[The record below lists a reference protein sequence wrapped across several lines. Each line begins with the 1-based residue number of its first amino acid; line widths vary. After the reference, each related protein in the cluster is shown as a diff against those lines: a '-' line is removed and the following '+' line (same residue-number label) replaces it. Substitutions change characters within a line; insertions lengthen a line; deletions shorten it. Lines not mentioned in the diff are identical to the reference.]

1 MKGQYLHKKRW
12 LSILLS
18 VSIGLSGIVAIKPET
33 ALAAQP
39 HWADS
44 AMTKMAQADILKGD
58 TDGQMH
64 PDRPITR
71 AEFVSMLNRA
81 FRYDSYKDEKLPFS
95 DMTGKEWYADNIRV
109 AYNQGYFS
117 GITKNKAGARDPI
130 TREQAAAMLCRN
142 LKVDSKALQVDVF
155 TDGRKISQWSKGS
168 IGASVD
174 KKYIHGYKD
183 GSFRPQANITR
194 GEAAAM
200 LSNSLG
206 TVLSKGGVQS
216 LGTVQGNVTI
226 SGYNTALE
234 DTVITGDLYITE
246 GVGMGYV
253 KLHNV
258 TVLGEV
264 IVCGGGEGQWGG
276 SSVEFDDCTVA
287 KLTIHGPADRPV
299 AVSAIHG
306 TRIGVTN
313 VKSHAYIENKSSD
326 RKVFE
331 RINLIGEENT
341 ELHVAGFFRTV
352 SIQKPK
358 NVFLLGRGEVE
369 NLIVDEKGVNS
380 KVILDRKTLVRN
392 AKLDAACE
400 ISGAGDIGSVVVAAN
415 GVKIQML
422 PDEIEIRPGIIANI
436 NGKDMGS
443 LDAAESTA
451 FPKILAGYPSAE
463 EIQATQAKML
473 LKTNKPGT
481 LRWALTQSD
490 AEELTKQD
498 LVKPSMKASIKQS
511 GTTPAEK
518 SETEITFDVRSLKP
532 DLEYVLSAMLVDDRG
547 TQSVIKTEI
556 FRTADNTKPD
566 FQKGYPKLVPENSTT
581 MLIDVV
587 PTKDCKVFWA
597 IFPKDRQA
605 PTEYQLKKGEF
616 DGALAFGKE
625 ENAKKNLSYRFTV
638 TGLKEKEKYD
648 IYVMASDG
656 QNDSKIYKL
665 TGETKDTTPPNFI
678 NNTPFQDKITDKTV
692 DVKVEADE
700 DGTVYYVVCEKGAI
714 FPPPIPNQ
722 PGQPV
727 KPDVKPDAKPEQP
740 EGGQGGE
747 TAKPKP
753 PKPQAPSLDSEA
765 AQQAVITGNNAFKSG
780 KISVKDHVQGVVK
793 ISGLEAQTPYDVYM
807 VVVDRAK
814 NVSKVA
820 KVNIKTKDVIP
831 PTAEMEF
838 GDEIEGKFNA
848 KTDLKIVFSEEVWS
862 LITNQKLGY
871 DENGKLAP
879 EAENTLKQNIS
890 LHDTSEK
897 KKDVY
902 WNIDF
907 GKVIVSEGEKGA
919 TVVTFPPESLDLNSG
934 GKYQFE
940 LNEIVDTSGNVMKKG
955 TLLKEFETVPP
966 LVQLAKTQVPYDKQ
980 HPEKNMDLTFS
991 IEPQSNKT
999 ADAILYDMI
1008 FGSDSFLKF
1017 NLFYRE
1023 NSNEEFKNINAI
1035 FDPENKVDDYTPQI
1049 GEKEAITL
1057 HYMID
1062 GEIEPDKSNELHYER
1077 FNELKPGEYGIQF
1090 VAINGQ
1096 TDRDGWNKTVKMEI
1110 QCVSGSK
1117 DALDVMGGAPKKESY
1132 DQAIQEGMKKVNYPP
1147 HFVLQKTFSDRIVP
1161 EFMVV
1166 DEKDPNTDPN
1176 KEPANWYP
1184 KLETPPNGIAT
1195 EEGTVADILIRPQI
1209 KATRKATMYYLIVPE
1224 GTIGEY
1230 KDKQQKLDA
1239 AAFQKELDKLKV
1251 DIMTGGKRP
1260 VGSVL
1265 GTYEIASG
1273 GTMYQ
1278 PIIEGLTPKKG
1289 YDAFFV
1295 LKGTP
1300 PTPSKVYYR
1309 NFTTAEVAP
1318 PKLVA
1323 TVTQQRESSA
1333 LITVESDKKAKID
1346 WIAMPASQTKE
1357 YIKDEKA
1364 GTVNNPIEMAKT
1376 IRNGKQIVGER
1387 AWYGTIFTGYSAG
1400 ENNKQVHQALID
1412 VKDLQPKTEYI
1423 LFAVG
1428 KMQLSDGTVTGLDSD
1443 IVFTSRFTT
1452 GDFTGPELKNP
1463 VTTMISRQEVNDP
1476 QNGKYYGC
1484 NGTLTLSFTEPLF
1497 YRTNK
1502 SDDIQPV
1509 NKEVFEKALQI
1520 SYGKPTISDFRED
1533 NVQIK
1538 EGTTVQ
1544 ALRSCKIAFN
1554 QVPLGAAIDVDLD
1567 FCDLSGNP
1575 SGTLR
1580 LILTDNPESKYPP
1593 DLQYRDY
1600 KWVGGFT
1607 GIEIN

>member
-1 MKGQYLHKKRW
+1 M
-12 LSILLS
+12 LLS
-18 VSIGLSGIVAIKPET
+18 VSIGISGAVAVKPET
-33 ALAAQP
+33 ALAAQT

-44 AMTKMAQADILKGD
+44 AIARMSQAEILKGD
-58 TDGQMH
+58 ADGQMH

-81 FRYDSYKDEKLPFS
+81 FRYNSYKDEQLPFS
-95 DMTGKEWYADNIRV
+95 DMSGKEWYADNIRV

-117 GITKNKAGARDPI
+117 GINKNKAGAKDPI

-142 LKVDSKALQVDVF
+142 LKVDSKVLQIDAF
-155 TDGRKISQWSKGS
+155 TDGKKISQWSKGS
-168 IGASVD
+168 IGASVE

-194 GEAAAM
+194 GEAAVM

-226 SGYNTALE
+226 SGYNTTLE

-253 KLHNV
+253 KLKNV

-276 SSVEFDDCTVA
+276 SSVEFDDCAVS

-299 AVSAIHG
+299 AVSAING

-326 RKVFE
+326 RNVFD
-331 RINLIGEENT
+331 RINLMGDENT
-341 ELHVAGFFRTV
+341 ELHAAGLFRTI

-358 NVFLLGRGEVE
+358 NIFLLGRGEVE
-369 NLIVDEKGVNS
+369 NLIVDEKGAES

-392 AKLDAACE
+392 ARLDAACD
-400 ISGAGDIGSVVVAAN
+400 ISGAGDIGRVIIAAN
-415 GVKIQML
+415 GIKIQML
-422 PDEIEIRPGIIANI
+422 PDEIEIRPGNIANI

-443 LDAAESTA
+443 LDAAESSSY
-451 FPKILAGYPSAE
+451 PKILAGYPSAE
-463 EIQATQAKML
+463 EIEATQAKIL

-490 AEELTKQD
+490 ADELTKLD
-498 LVKPSMKASIKQS
+498 LMKPNGKPSIKQS
-511 GTTPAEK
+511 GTTPAAK
-518 SETEITFDVRSLKP
+518 SETEITFDVRGLKP
-532 DLEYVLSAMLVDDRG
+532 NLEYVLSVILVDERG
-547 TQSVIKTEI
+547 SQSTMKTEI

-587 PTKDCKVFWA
+587 PTKDCRVYWA
-597 IFPKDRQA
+597 VFPKDRQA
-605 PTEYQLKKGEF
+605 PTEYQMKKGEF

-625 ENAKKNLSYRFTV
+625 EKAKKNLSYRFTV

-700 DGTVYYVVCEKGAI
+700 DGTVYYVVCEKGSI

-722 PGQPV
+722 PGQPT
-727 KPDVKPDAKPEQP
+727 KPDTKPDKPSEKPEKP
-740 EGGQGGE
+740 EGDGGE
-747 TAKPKP
+747 GTKPKP
-753 PKPQAPSLDSEA
+753 PKPQVPSLDSEA
-765 AQQAVITGNNAFKSG
+765 AQQAVITGNNAFKHGSL
-780 KISVKDHVQGVVK
+780 SVKDHVQGIVK

-807 VVVDRAK
+807 VVVDKAK
-814 NVSKVA
+814 NVSKVV
-820 KVNIKTKDVIP
+820 KVNIKTKDIIP

-862 LITNQKLGY
+862 LITNQKLGN
-871 DENGKLAP
+871 DEDGKWAP
-879 EAENTLKQNIS
+879 DHETTLKQNIS

-902 WNIDF
+902 WDIDF
-907 GKVIVSEGEKGA
+907 SKVTVSEGDKGV

-955 TLLKEFETVPP
+955 TLLPEFETVPP
-966 LVQLAKTQVPYDKQ
+966 LVQLAKTQVPYDKH
-980 HPEKNMDLTFS
+980 HPEKNMDMTFS
-991 IEPQSNKT
+991 IEPQSNNT

-1017 NLFYRE
+1017 NLFYRA
-1023 NSNEEFKNINAI
+1023 NSDEEFKNINEI
-1035 FDPENKVDDYTPQI
+1035 FDPENKVNDYTPQI
-1049 GEKEAITL
+1049 GENEAVTL

-1096 TDRDGWNKTVKMEI
+1096 TDRDGWNKTIKMEI

-1117 DALDVMGGAPKKESY
+1117 DVLDVMGGAPKKDTYE
-1132 DQAIQEGMKKVNYPP
+1132 QALQEGMKKVNYPTR
-1147 HFVLQKTFSDRIVP
+1147 FILQKTFSDRIIP
-1161 EFMVV
+1161 EFMVI

-1184 KLETPPNGIAT
+1184 KLETPANGIAT
-1195 EEGTVADILIRPQI
+1195 EDGTVADILIRPQI
-1209 KATRKATMYYLIVPE
+1209 KSTRKATMYYLIVPE

-1239 AAFQKELDKLKV
+1239 ATFQKELDKLKV
-1251 DIMTGGKRP
+1251 DIMTGAKRP

-1278 PIIEGLTPKKG
+1278 PIIEGLSPKKG
-1289 YDAFFV
+1289 YDAFFL

-1300 PTPSKVYYR
+1300 PTPSRVYYR
-1309 NFTTAEVAP
+1309 NFRTAEVAP
-1318 PKLVA
+1318 PRLEA
-1323 TVTQQRESSA
+1323 TVTQQRESSV
-1333 LITVESDKKAKID
+1333 LVTVESDKKAKID
-1346 WIAMPASQTKE
+1346 WLVLPIKQAQKYLTQDGAVKDPVAMAE
-1357 YIKDEKA
+1357 
-1364 GTVNNPIEMAKT
+1364 V
-1376 IRNGKQIVGER
+1376 IRNGKQEIGER
-1387 AWYGTIFTGYSAG
+1387 PWYGTIFTEYRAG

-1412 VKDLQPKTEYI
+1412 VKDLQPKTEYV

-1428 KMQLSDGTVTGLDSD
+1428 KMQLSDGTVTGLDSE
-1443 IVFTSRFTT
+1443 VVVTSSFTT
-1452 GDFTGPELKNP
+1452 GDFTGPK
-1463 VTTMISRQEVNDP
+1463 VTISGNAKGKD
-1476 QNGKYYGC
+1476 NGY
-1484 NGTLTLSFTEPLF
+1484 LTLQFSEPLF
-1497 YRTNK
+1497 YRPDK
-1502 SDDIQPV
+1502 SSDVAPVTIDIFL
-1509 NKEVFEKALQI
+1509 EHALTQGGVLKQ
-1520 SYGKPTISDFRED
+1520 SGNPNTTVVPPF
-1533 NVQIK
+1533 K
-1538 EGTTVQ
+1538 EGALSSCEFIYSNITPVTT
-1544 ALRSCKIAFN
+1544 IY
-1554 QVPLGAAIDVDLD
+1554 IDLD
-1567 FCDLSGNP
+1567 FCDVSGNP
-1575 SGTLR
+1575 SGKLELT
-1580 LILTDNPESKYPP
+1580 LTDNPESGYPE
-1593 DLQYRDY
+1593 DLQWRDY
-1600 KWVGGFT
+1600 KWTGGFT
-1607 GIEIN
+1607 GGEVNP